1 MLKFMVDD
9 VNTVDEAYRGLY
21 EKNDDGKYSLQVESA
36 VHKDKLDEFRNKNI
50 ELMKSA
56 EKFKGVDPVKYTE
69 LLDLQRKVDES
80 KLVGS
85 DKVDEAVA
93 QRVKTLEADY
103 KVKIDDLTGK
113 YTSAQNALE
122 KTMLSSE
129 LHTKAIKAGA
139 YESALDDIE
148 SRARQVYKLVEGQI
162 VPLDSAGQVLYG
174 RNGSDPMPMAEW
186 LKGLAALAPHLFKGS
201 EGGGSRNNG
210 KGGADRSKMSAAQKI
225 SAGLG

>member
-1 MLKFMVDD
+1 MLKFIVDD

-21 EKNDDGKYSLQVESA
+21 EKNDDGKYALQVESA

-50 ELMKSA
+50 DLMKSA
-56 EKFKGVDPVKYTE
+56 EKFKGVDPAKYTE
-69 LLDLQRKVDES
+69 LLELQRKVDES

-113 YTSAQNALE
+113 YTSAQKALE

-129 LHTKAIKAGA
+129 LQGKALKAGA
-139 YESALDDIE
+139 HESALDDIE
-148 SRARQVYKLVEGQI
+148 SRARQIYKLVDNQI
-162 VPLDSAGQVLYG
+162 TPLDDKDQVVYG

-186 LKGLAALAPHLFKGS
+186 LKGLATSAPHLFKDS
-201 EGGGSRNNG
+201 NGGGSRNNG
-210 KGGADRSKMSAAQKI
+210 KGGADRTKMSAAQKI
-225 SAGLG
+225 SAGLS